1 MLHVDRPL
9 STSTKAPTPT
19 LVDLR
24 TGQPGRHHPPRR
36 HRPSR
41 TDRRMDER
49 RYMGLEVLTKARL
62 SIIAGDVDITDPT
75 PAAIAA

>member
-1 MLHVDRPL
+1 
-9 STSTKAPTPT
+9 
-19 LVDLR
+19 
-24 TGQPGRHHPPRR
+24 
-36 HRPSR
+36 
-41 TDRRMDER
+41 MDER